1 MTSPLSEEPPRES
14 EPPSAPEPPREARPA
29 APAAVRALL
38 LLAVVY
44 TLYVAK
50 PVLLPVAIALLLA
63 LVLRPAVTG
72 LRRVWVPKPLGAA
85 LLLVAVVAGFGY
97 AVWALREPAKG
108 WIEEA
113 PRSLAR
119 LERKLGEL
127 QQPMEKVTAAA
138 EKVEEMAGGGEAGPR
153 QVEIQE
159 PGMVETALSG
169 LWHFGAALL
178 VTLVLV
184 YLLLVYDDV
193 LLGRVVAVL
202 PRLRDKRRA
211 VVIARELEQQMSR
224 YLLTVTMINLA
235 EGAAVG
241 AAMHLLGMPNPWLW
255 GAMATVVNFVP
266 YLGAMVGIGVV
277 AIVAVLSL
285 EPLGYAFLAP
295 ASYAAINFI
304 EGMVISPIVLGRRF
318 ELNPVV
324 VFVWLFG
331 WAWIWGI
338 GGALLAVP
346 MLAMLKIVA
355 DRVPRLAALGELLG
369 GEPKAAAE
377 PRPS

>member
-1 MTSPLSEEPPRES
+1 MTSPLPQEQPAEEPPRE
-14 EPPSAPEPPREARPA
+14 PEPAREVRPV

-44 TLYVAK
+44 TIYFAR

-85 LLLVAVVAGFGY
+85 LLLVAVVAAFGY

-127 QQPMEKVTAAA
+127 RQPMEKVTEAA
-138 EKVEEMAGGGEAGPR
+138 EKVEEMAGGGEAEAR
-153 QVEIQE
+153 QVQIQE

-169 LWHFGAALL
+169 LLHFGGALL

-184 YLLLVYDDV
+184 YLLLVFDDV

-211 VVIARELEQQMSR
+211 VLIARELEQQMSR
-224 YLLTVTMINLA
+224 YLLTVTLINLA

-241 AAMHLLGMPNPWLW
+241 AAMQFLGVPNPWLW
-255 GAMATVVNFVP
+255 GAMAAVVNFVP
-266 YLGAMVGIGVV
+266 YLGAMVGVGIVAVV
-277 AIVAVLSL
+277 AILSL
-285 EPLGYAFLAP
+285 EPLGYALLAP
-295 ASYAAINFI
+295 ASYAAINFV
-304 EGMVISPIVLGRRF
+304 EGMVITPIVLGRRF

-324 VFVWLFG
+324 VFVWLFCWG
-331 WAWIWGI
+331 WIWGI

-355 DRVPRLAALGELLG
+355 DRVPRLAGLGELLG
-369 GEPKAAAE
+369 GEPKPTAE